1 MGDNWAFKPW
11 KIGVVIPAYRAESRI
26 AGVIRGIPDF
36 VSLIVVVEDSSP
48 DATAARVEKIAREDS
63 RVHLIRHESNKGVG
77 GAVLTGYRAA
87 YELGAEIIVKM
98 DSDGQMDPDF
108 LIPLISPIMAGEADY
123 AKGNRFLHSR
133 QLKKMPLLRR
143 IGNMGLSFFTKAA
156 SGYWNVFDPTNG
168 YTAIHAWLVP
178 MMNHEAIAKRFF
190 FESSM
195 FLELNLLHAVVRDV
209 PIPAKYDDEKSNL
222 SIFKT
227 LFEFPVSLIGGFL
240 RRIWIQYFVRDFSLT
255 SFHIVAGGLLTTW
268 GFGFGLFHW
277 IRSMLHGAATPTG
290 TVMLSILPILL
301 GIQCLFQA
309 IGLDVQNRPEQP
321 LHVRLRSQSAAADAL
336 VKFPCEE
343 RGAGIIIAGSAENE
357 NIAA

>member
-1 MGDNWAFKPW
+1 MEGHWAAKSW
-11 KIGVVIPAYRAESRI
+11 KIGVVIPAYRAEDRI
-26 AGVIRGIPDF
+26 AGVLKGIPEF
-36 VSLIVVVEDSSP
+36 VSTIVVVDDRSP
-48 DATAARVEKIAREDS
+48 DGTAERVEMIAREDS
-63 RVHLIRHESNKGVG
+63 RVHLVRHETNQGVG

-87 YELGAEIIVKM
+87 YDLGAEIVVKM

-108 LIPLISPIMAGEADY
+108 LVPLISPIMSGEADY

-168 YTAIHAWLVP
+168 YTAIHAWLIP
-178 MMNHEAIAKRFF
+178 MLDRDAIAKRFF

-195 FLELNLLHAVVRDV
+195 FLELNLLHAAVRDV

-227 LFEFPVSLIGGFL
+227 LFEFPVSLVEGLL

-255 SFHIVAGGLLTTW
+255 SFHLVAGGLLTSS
-268 GFGFGLFHW
+268 GFCFGLYHW
-277 IRSMLHGAATPTG
+277 IRSMMNHSATPTG
-290 TVMLSILPILL
+290 TIMLSILPILL

-309 IGLDVQNRPEQP
+309 VSLDVQNRPEQP
-321 LHVRLRSQSAAADAL
+321 LHIRLRSQSAAAEAL
-336 VKFPCEE
+336 VNFSTEDRE
-343 RGAGIIIAGSAENE
+343 SENVIAVSAEE
-357 NIAA
+357 KIAA